1 MILVHSKLLAFLLAF
16 CVVVALSYS
25 WDYLTEAPRHR
36 KLKVPTQGNIGDI
49 GDIGGEWDDRVG

>member
-25 WDYLTEAPRHR
+25 WDYLTEAPRHA
-36 KLKVPTQGNIGDI
+36 KLKGTKGGDE
-49 GDIGGEWDDRVG
+49 GD